1 MKKIF
6 EEFWRI
12 AQPDDEVDEFEE
24 FESVTPRNVD
34 RPERSR
40 SQTRERGLDTENDF
54 VTRSNSRK
62 RDSGKD
68 RNSSIVELQ
77 TNTLQKVVVMEP
89 KEYSEE
95 VKTIADYLCDKHTIF
110 LNLEQT
116 DEDVSRRIL
125 DFISG
130 VAYANDGNVRRI
142 ATATY
147 VITPFTVTLL
157 DSLMDGLEEK
167 GIFYKS

>member
-1 MKKIF
+1 MMKIF

-12 AQPDDEVDEFEE
+12 AQPDDEDDDYEE
-24 FESVTPRNVD
+24 FESVAPRNVE
-34 RPERSR
+34 RPERR
-40 SQTRERGLDTENDF
+40 TTTRERNLDAETDF
-54 VTRSNSRK
+54 TPRATRK
-62 RDSGKD
+62 RENSKD
-68 RNSSIVELQ
+68 RNSIVELQ
-77 TNTLQKVVVMEP
+77 TSTLQKVVVMEP

-95 VKTIADYLCDKHTIF
+95 VKTIADFLCDKHTIF